1 MSAEKFLEI
10 LEGDKE
16 IALAT
21 SVGNVPNVRI
31 VNVCCKPGQPGV
43 LLFMSSRDNHKVEE
57 FAQNDTVAFTSVP
70 KEGIAHVRSVRAVV
84 RKSALTLK
92 DVEQLFVSAIPDYG
106 ETIAAIG
113 DTLDVFEIRVTKTM
127 IITGFGEP
135 EWVEF

>member
-1 MSAEKFLEI
+1 MRAEKFREI
-10 LEGDKE
+10 LENDKE

-31 VNVCCKPGQPGV
+31 VNVCFKPGQPGV
-43 LLFMSSRDNHKVEE
+43 LLFMSSRGNQKVEE
-57 FAQNDTVAFTSVP
+57 FAQNDAVAFTSIP
-70 KEGIAHVRSVRAVV
+70 KEGIAHVRSVRAAV
-84 RKSALTLK
+84 RKSAFTLK
-92 DVEQLFVSAIPDYG
+92 DVEQLFVSAIPGYG

-113 DTLDVFEIRVTKTM
+113 DTLDVFEIHVTRAM